1 MLGAMTRLFALLD
14 PFSWATFPGC
24 QMGMSWGRR
33 WENACEFPMFW
44 FYMLA
49 LALVVVVALI
59 FMIARCSSNSGRPPE
74 ESPLDILKRR
84 YAKGE
89 ITREQFETFKRDMDL

>member
-1 MLGAMTRLFALLD
+1 
-14 PFSWATFPGC
+14 
-24 QMGMSWGRR
+24 MGMSWGRR